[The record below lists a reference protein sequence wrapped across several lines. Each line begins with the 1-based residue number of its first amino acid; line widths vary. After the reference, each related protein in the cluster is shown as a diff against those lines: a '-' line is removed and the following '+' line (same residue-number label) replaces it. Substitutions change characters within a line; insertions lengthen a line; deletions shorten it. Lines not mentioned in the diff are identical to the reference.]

1 MGSIAGDV
9 CYEISRFLF
18 ILSLH
23 TYFILLSLLPMS
35 EEVRKVILE
44 TIESALDAQLRAVR
58 RLRRG
63 RPDATQSAER
73 VPHRRRS
80 QMNIVEDLLIEAG
93 QPLHVNAIIEQAKNR
108 FNQVL
113 DRESLVSA
121 LTKRVK
127 RKDRFVRTAANTFGL
142 RPPKPVKED
151 GAVT

>member
-1 MGSIAGDV
+1 
-9 CYEISRFLF
+9 
-18 ILSLH
+18 
-23 TYFILLSLLPMS
+23 MS

-44 TIESALDAQLRAVR
+44 TVESALDAQLRAVR

-63 RPDATQSAER
+63 EEHSAQGTAGKAR
-73 VPHRRRS
+73 HKRRS
-80 QMNIVEDLLIEAG
+80 QLSIVEDLLVEAA
-93 QPLHVNAIIEQAKNR
+93 QPLHISLIIEQAKSR

-127 RKDRFVRTAANTFGL
+127 RNDRFVRTGPNTFGL

-151 GAVT
+151 GAAT